1 MHFGKKRERQIAN
14 GEISLIIDN
23 GEICLENDNEESLI
37 LDNGIF
43 LLRMIM
49 ERIFLSNNK
58 GDNWDIKKHDSK
70 N

>member
-58 GDNWDIKKHDSK
+58 GDN
-70 N
+70 